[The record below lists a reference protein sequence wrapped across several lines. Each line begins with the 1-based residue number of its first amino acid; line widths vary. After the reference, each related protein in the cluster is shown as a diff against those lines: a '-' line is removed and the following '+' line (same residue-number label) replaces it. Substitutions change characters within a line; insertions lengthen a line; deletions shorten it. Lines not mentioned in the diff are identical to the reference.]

1 MERKTLEKIM
11 IAFSKIMSNEEII
24 LELNGLSSE
33 FLNSSDE
40 RTKADYLEKL
50 KATSLLFLT
59 KMYESDP
66 VNEDS
71 SDLSPDLGKFK
82 PNPQGS

>member
-11 IAFSKIMSNEEII
+11 AIFSSIMSYEDII
-24 LELNGLSSE
+24 LELNELSSE
-33 FLNSSDE
+33 FLRSSDE
-40 RTKADYLEKL
+40 KTKSDYLEKL
-50 KATSLLFLT
+50 KAISLLFLT

-66 VNEDS
+66 ANENFS
-71 SDLSPDLGKFK
+71 NLSPDLGKFK

>member
-11 IAFSKIMSNEEII
+11 SLFSSVMSYEDII
-24 LELNGLSSE
+24 LELNELSSE
-33 FLNSSDE
+33 FLRSSE
-40 RTKADYLEKL
+40 EKTKSDYLEKL
-50 KATSLLFLT
+50 KAISLLFLT
-59 KMYESDP
+59 KMYEADP
-66 VNEDS
+66 ANKDS

>member
-1 MERKTLEKIM
+1 MEQKTLEQIM
-11 IAFSKIMSNEEII
+11 IAFSKIMSNEDIVS
-24 LELNGLSSE
+24 ELNEISSE

-50 KATSLLFLT
+50 KSVSLLFLT
-59 KMYESDP
+59 KMYDSDP
-66 VNEDS
+66 VDKDS

>member
-1 MERKTLEKIM
+1 MEQKTLEQIM
-11 IAFSKIMSNEEII
+11 IAFSKIMSNEDIVS
-24 LELNGLSSE
+24 ELNEISSE

-50 KATSLLFLT
+50 KAVSLLFLT
-59 KMYESDP
+59 KMYDSDP
-66 VNEDS
+66 VNKDS

>member
-1 MERKTLEKIM
+1 MEQKTLEQIM
-11 IAFSKIMSNEEII
+11 IAFSKIMSNEDIVSELHEI
-24 LELNGLSSE
+24 SSE

-50 KATSLLFLT
+50 KSVSFLFLT
-59 KMYESDP
+59 KMFESDP
-66 VNEDS
+66 VNKDS

>member
-1 MERKTLEKIM
+1 MEQKTLEQIM
-11 IAFSKIMSNEEII
+11 IAFSKIMSNEDIVS
-24 LELNGLSSE
+24 ELNEISSE

-50 KATSLLFLT
+50 KSVSLLFLT
-59 KMYESDP
+59 KMYESDS

>member
-1 MERKTLEKIM
+1 MEQKTLEQIM
-11 IAFSKIMSNEEII
+11 IAFSKIMSNEDIV
-24 LELNGLSSE
+24 LELNEISSE

-50 KATSLLFLT
+50 KSVSLLFLT
-59 KMYESDP
+59 KMYDSDP
-66 VNEDS
+66 VDKDS

>member
-1 MERKTLEKIM
+1 MEQKTLEQIM
-11 IAFSKIMSNEEII
+11 IAFSKIMSNEDIV
-24 LELNGLSSE
+24 LELNEISSE

-40 RTKADYLEKL
+40 RAKADYLGKL
-50 KATSLLFLT
+50 KSVSLLFLT
-59 KMYESDP
+59 KMYESDS